1 MCPELLRNLV
11 RGCFG
16 SIDPCW
22 SGGLLLPTAGWYWEG
37 CAGSL
42 CKFSDV
48 SVSLSLSPPKV
59 GPSWTDRWWQ
69 SRNTHDQ
76 LDDEGRGP
84 ARRDVFNVMHCHF
97 LYMYI
102 IYVSSSLDSLT
113 LRSSVLGEERQVTV
127 FAVRASRY
135 PTQRGENTTFVFR
148 LCKDLIQ
155 ISKNTITDSCR
166 CRLHR
171 SF

>member
-69 SRNTHDQ
+69 SRNTH
-76 LDDEGRGP
+76 ERP
-84 ARRDVFNVMHCHF
+84 ARWGQRACKKRRFSCQALLTFVC
-97 LYMYI
+97 
-102 IYVSSSLDSLT
+102 IYLVSSSLDSLT
-113 LRSSVLGEERQVTV
+113 LRSGVLGEERQVTV